1 MFFMVDVGH
10 YSWEANDVPQRK
22 RFGPKEEL
30 RSKVFC
36 GLKMLG
42 RRRAFTVAGSLTE
55 T

>member
-1 MFFMVDVGH
+1 MVDVGH
-10 YSWEANDVPQRK
+10 YSWEANDVPQKK
-22 RFGPKEEL
+22 RCGPKEEL

-42 RRRAFTVAGSLTE
+42 RRRAFTVAGSLTK